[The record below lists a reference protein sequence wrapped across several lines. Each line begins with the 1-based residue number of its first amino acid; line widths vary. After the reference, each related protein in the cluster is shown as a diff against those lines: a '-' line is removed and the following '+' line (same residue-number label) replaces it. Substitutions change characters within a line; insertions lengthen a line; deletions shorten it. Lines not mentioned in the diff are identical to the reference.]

1 MYFVPYLCFNLMCDQ
16 AKILSETIKIKHGTV
31 IARAE
36 DELDQGCADI

>member
-1 MYFVPYLCFNLMCDQ
+1 MYFMPYLCIKLMFYLMCDQ

-36 DELDQGCADI
+36 DELD